1 MQNKK
6 ILFVCLGNICRSPA
20 AEAILRKYLK
30 DENLEDNIY
39 VDSAGTAGYHI
50 GEASDPRMIGLAA
63 KRGFKMDHITRKF
76 NPAKDFAN
84 FDYIISMDNQN
95 FEDIKSHDN
104 LNKFSHKIFK
114 MVDFC
119 SSNKIEEVP
128 DPYYE
133 GEKGFNNVL
142 DILEDGC
149 NGILEKLKN
158 ENHL

>member
-20 AEAILRKYLK
+20 AEAILKKKLADK
-30 DENLEDNIY
+30 DLQNNIE
-39 VDSAGTAGYHI
+39 VDSSGTAGYHV
-50 GEASDPRMIGLAA
+50 GEYSDPRMIGYAA
-63 KRGFKMDHITRKF
+63 KRGYNLEHITRKF
-76 NPAKDFAN
+76 NPAKDFTR
-84 FDYIISMDNQN
+84 FDYIITMDNEN
-95 FEDIKSHDN
+95 FAEVTSHDN
-104 LNKFSHKIFK
+104 LNRFAHKIFR
-114 MVDFC
+114 MADFC
-119 SSNKIEEVP
+119 KNIQIEEVP

-149 NGILEKLKN
+149 MGILEKLKN